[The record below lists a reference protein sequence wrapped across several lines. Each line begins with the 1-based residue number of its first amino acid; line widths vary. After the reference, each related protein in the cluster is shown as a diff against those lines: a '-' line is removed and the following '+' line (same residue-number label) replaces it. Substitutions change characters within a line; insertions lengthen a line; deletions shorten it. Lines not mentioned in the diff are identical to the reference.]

1 MREVFVES
9 REKQIRVAVKQNGE
23 LVQCIVEEETSKP
36 QIGEIYKG
44 RIKNIVP
51 AINSI
56 FVDIGLEKE
65 AYMYYSDE
73 LKRMNI
79 KKGQDI
85 LIEVVKEPLCDKGA
99 KVTHKISIAG
109 KNLVLIMGDE
119 GLSLSKRIEDVIEV
133 SADNLEDLK
142 KDAQNVDIDTLM
154 YYIRVLSELSNDLK
168 FSTQKRVKTE
178 ITFIKLMRPAMDNSQ
193 DIGDVVSRVT
203 MLEGQLQKVLDDIK
217 SGRLVNAGA
226 AGGQAAVQQQTP
238 KKPVVKRVYDAVPE
252 DVKAIAAGWK
262 DIIATIDDPVNQT
275 FLQAAHVTL
284 AEDGISLEIMVES
297 LSAYNSLSRQEV
309 MESIENVIEE
319 RTGVRVSIKVTK
331 LNDDEDF
338 HSRFVDLKELV
349 GIDIEVDDKEEYI

>member
-51 AINSI
+51 AINYI
-56 FVDIGLEKE
+56 FIDIGLEKE

-119 GLSLSKRIEDVIEV
+119 GVSVSKRIEDVMERQRLTTII
-133 SADNLEDLK
+133 K
-142 KDAQNVDIDTLM
+142 PIKDVGI
-154 YYIRVLSELSNDLK
+154 VL
-168 FSTQKRVKTE
+168 RTE
-178 ITFIKLMRPAMDNSQ
+178 S
-193 DIGDVVSRVT
+193 
-203 MLEGQLQKVLDDIK
+203 
-217 SGRLVNAGA
+217 
-226 AGGQAAVQQQTP
+226 
-238 KKPVVKRVYDAVPE
+238 
-252 DVKAIAAGWK
+252 VKA
-262 DIIATIDDPVNQT
+262 T
-275 FLQAAHVTL
+275 
-284 AEDGISLEIMVES
+284 
-297 LSAYNSLSRQEV
+297 
-309 MESIENVIEE
+309 EE
-319 RTGVRVSIKVTK
+319 E
-331 LNDDEDF
+331 L
-338 HSRFVDLKELV
+338 LKELASLLEKKDTMERKLRYSTNLGKLQSNTTLKKFFEEMENEKTKV
-349 GIDIEVDDKEEYI
+349 FFDNEEYLNSISEILKDKDNIQLSLYY